1 MRSCVLPVYEAAMTN
16 IVVAALYH
24 FTPLED
30 LEAHQKA
37 VLEALTAHEVKGTI
51 LIAPEGVN
59 GTIAGTREGI
69 DAALAAIRALPGCDT
84 LEHKESHAD
93 TQPFLRT
100 KVRLKKEIVT
110 MGVPGINPNEQVG
123 RYIAPEE
130 WNEVISDP
138 DTVVIDTRNDY
149 EVGIGTFEG
158 AINPETESFREFP
171 AWFDKFIAENPSK
184 RVAMFCT
191 GGIRCEKSTA
201 YVLSKGI
208 NDVVHLKGGI
218 LKYLE
223 HVPKEQSMW
232 DGECFVF
239 DGRVSVGHG
248 LELGSYDQCFACR
261 RPIDEE
267 MKKHPAYVKGVSC
280 PQCIDE
286 FGAEKRQA
294 FAERQ
299 KQIELAKA
307 RGESH
312 LGAPVEGE

>member
-1 MRSCVLPVYEAAMTN
+1 MTD

-30 LEAHQKA
+30 LEVHQA
-37 VLEALTAHEVKGTI
+37 ALLELLTAHEVRGTI

-59 GTIAGTREGI
+59 GTIAGSRKGI
-69 DAALAAIRALPGCDT
+69 DAALAALRALPGCAGLD
-84 LEHKESHAD
+84 HKESHAA
-93 TQPFLRT
+93 TQPFLRM
-100 KVRLKKEIVT
+100 KVRLKREIVT
-110 MGVPGINPNEQVG
+110 MGVEGIDPTRAVG
-123 RYIAPEE
+123 TYVTPEE

-158 AINPETESFREFP
+158 AINPETTSFREFP
-171 AWFDKFIAENPSK
+171 AWFDRFREENPGK
-184 RVAMFCT
+184 RIAMFCT

-201 YVLSKGI
+201 YALSKGA

-223 HVPKEQSMW
+223 NVPQEESKWQ
-232 DGECFVF
+232 GECFVF

-248 LELGSYDQCFACR
+248 LELGTYDQCFACR
-261 RPIDEE
+261 RPIDDE
-267 MKKHPAYVKGVSC
+267 MKKDAAYVKGVSC

-286 FGAEKRQA
+286 YDEAKRQA

-299 KQIELAKA
+299 KQIELARE

-312 LGAPVEGE
+312 LGAPVEDA

>member
-1 MRSCVLPVYEAAMTN
+1 MSGSKPPVMTN

-30 LEAHQKA
+30 LEAHQA
-37 VLEALTAHEVKGTI
+37 RLMGALSANGVKGT
-51 LIAPEGVN
+51 LLLAPEGVN

-69 DAALAAIRALPGCDT
+69 DAALTAVRALPGCAALD
-84 LEHKESHAD
+84 HKESHAD
-93 TQPFLRT
+93 EQPFLRT

-110 MGVPGINPNEQVG
+110 MGVQGIDPTAAVG
-123 RYIAPEE
+123 TYIKPEE

-138 DTVVIDTRNDY
+138 ETILIDTRNDY

-158 AINPETESFREFP
+158 AINPHTESFREFP
-171 AWFDKFIAENPSK
+171 AWFDKFRKDNPGK
-184 RVAMFCT
+184 RIAMFCT

-201 YVLSKGI
+201 YALSKGA

-223 HVPKEQSMW
+223 HVPEEKSLW
-232 DGECFVF
+232 NGECFVF
-239 DGRVSVGHG
+239 DGRVSVRHG
-248 LELGSYDQCFACR
+248 LELGTYDQCYACR
-261 RPIDEE
+261 RPITEA
-267 MKKHPAYVKGVSC
+267 MKAHPAYVVGVSC

-286 FGAEKRQA
+286 YDEKQRQS

-299 KQIELAKA
+299 KQISLARE
-307 RGESH
+307 RGEKH
-312 LGAPVEGE
+312 LGGPMDGE

>member
-1 MRSCVLPVYEAAMTN
+1 MSH

-30 LEAHQKA
+30 LARHQETLQSVMA
-37 VLEALTAHEVKGTI
+37 AHEVKGTI
-51 LIAPEGVN
+51 LLAPEGVN
-59 GTIAGTREGI
+59 GTIAGDREGI
-69 DAALAAIRALPGCDT
+69 DAVLAAVRALPGCAG
-84 LEHKESHAD
+84 LEHKESHAES
-93 TQPFLRT
+93 QPFLRA

-110 MGVPGINPNEQVG
+110 MGVPGISPIKQVG
-123 RYIAPEE
+123 SYVAPED

-158 AINPETESFREFP
+158 AINPQTESFRDFP
-171 AWFDKFIAENPSK
+171 AWYDKFRAENPGK

-201 YVLSKGI
+201 YALSKGD

-223 HVPKEQSMW
+223 HVPEADSKWQ
-232 DGECFVF
+232 GECFVF

-248 LELGSYDQCFACR
+248 LELGTYDQCFACR
-261 RPIDEE
+261 RPIDDE
-267 MKKHPAYVKGVSC
+267 MKADPAYVEGVSC
-280 PQCIDE
+280 PQCIEEYDE
-286 FGAEKRQA
+286 EKRKG

-299 KQIELAKA
+299 KQIALSRA
-307 RGESH
+307 RGEAH
-312 LGAPVEGE
+312 LGTPSDKS